1 MGAQEDDKS
10 SIIDDPNST
19 TNGVGAGG
27 ATDLPAIQILTLL
40 EKAKFYTSLFLG
52 TMAILAVF
60 GFLFLIPFVV
70 EPAITTILADF
81 SPHPVACVVSEH
93 VYAEGLK
100 NCSWASCR
108 EGCTS
113 AATRCHQLRV
123 NYSRMPYDEFIT
135 KPLGSVAWDVTDTKF
150 YINTEGCGYP
160 PRVNCSVFAKEFGRS
175 NMGKIIPCFYSRTY
189 PGTVVSRYSWNQNLR
204 HLVLAIVIPILIFV
218 ISLAVLFYWHCTPM
232 KSCGGPGR
240 NLIDKYSR
248 KEDCTPLLQHSSGR
262 RIRGR
267 RRGVLIVTEGS
278 PPSAGVTQSDNSN
291 KSNDNN
297 KNNKYQIN
305 NSDFK
310 RSQSNLFKIDLSN
323 WPIIANY
330 QSIRV

>member
-1 MGAQEDDKS
+1 MGLIDPKKRSIIDSDESTVIMGAQEDDKS

-108 EGCTS
+108 EG
-113 AATRCHQLRV
+113 
-123 NYSRMPYDEFIT
+123 Y
-135 KPLGSVAWDVTDTKF
+135 
-150 YINTEGCGYP
+150 
-160 PRVNCSVFAKEFGRS
+160 
-175 NMGKIIPCFYSRTY
+175 
-189 PGTVVSRYSWNQNLR
+189 
-204 HLVLAIVIPILIFV
+204 
-218 ISLAVLFYWHCTPM
+218 
-232 KSCGGPGR
+232 
-240 NLIDKYSR
+240 
-248 KEDCTPLLQHSSGR
+248 
-262 RIRGR
+262 
-267 RRGVLIVTEGS
+267 
-278 PPSAGVTQSDNSN
+278 
-291 KSNDNN
+291 
-297 KNNKYQIN
+297 
-305 NSDFK
+305 
-310 RSQSNLFKIDLSN
+310 
-323 WPIIANY
+323 
-330 QSIRV
+330 

>member
-1 MGAQEDDKS
+1 MGAQEEDTKS
-10 SIIDDPNST
+10 SIIDEPNST
-19 TNGVGAGG
+19 ANGVGGVG
-27 ATDLPAIQILTLL
+27 DLPAIQILTLL
-40 EKAKFYTSLFLG
+40 EKAKFYTSLFL
-52 TMAILAVF
+52 
-60 GFLFLIPFVV
+60 

-123 NYSRMPYDEFIT
+123 NYSRVTFEEFT
-135 KPLGSVAWDVTDTKF
+135 SKPLGSIPWDVTDTKF
-150 YINTEGCGYP
+150 FINTEGCGYP
-160 PRVNCSVFAKEFGRS
+160 PRVNCSEFAKGFGYS
-175 NMGKIIPCFYSRTY
+175 NMGKIIPCYYSRTY

-232 KSCGGPGR
+232 TKSCGGPGR

-278 PPSAGVTQSDNSN
+278 PPSKGVTPNN
-291 KSNDNN
+291 NNNNND
-297 KNNKYQIN
+297 KYQIN
-305 NSDFK
+305 NNNNNDKNINSNFK
-310 RSQSNLFKIDLSN
+310 KSQSNLFEINLSN
-323 WPIIANY
+323 WPIIANH
-330 QSIRV
+330 QAIRV

>member
-81 SPHPVACVVSEH
+81 SPHPVAC
-93 VYAEGLK
+93 
-100 NCSWASCR
+100 
-108 EGCTS
+108 CTS

-248 KEDCTPLLQHSSGR
+248 KEDILA
-262 RIRGR
+262 
-267 RRGVLIVTEGS
+267 E
-278 PPSAGVTQSDNSN
+278 DEFEE
-291 KSNDNN
+291 DEEE
-297 KNNKYQIN
+297 Y
-305 NSDFK
+305 
-310 RSQSNLFKIDLSN
+310 
-323 WPIIANY
+323 
-330 QSIRV
+330 